1 MSFARLEEVA
11 VWDEE
16 GTIDGLQFDGRER
29 RLQEW
34 RERKEEREFSALV
47 ERLQKRNAA
56 QRARQDPVRM
66 ERIRLNDQRYR
77 ETGQKQLR
85 ENARRREKYEAD
97 PVVNTCVECRKTWSP
112 PYEQKVKKS
121 RFCSRSCRNRN
132 HARYRQRPT
141 KGIRD
146 MAIRDSVVGFLRKAG
161 GSTSGEIAT
170 AIKGKPASVRTCLYR
185 WVKEGSIKSDG
196 LRPALFWVE

>member
-1 MSFARLEEVA
+1 MSFAKLEEVA
-11 VWDEE
+11 VWDDE

-34 RERKEEREFSALV
+34 RERKEEREFAALV

-56 QRARQDPVRM
+56 QRARRDPVRM

-97 PVVNTCVECRKTWSP
+97 PVVNTCVECRKAWSP
-112 PYEQKVKKS
+112 PYEQRVKKS
-121 RFCSRSCRNRN
+121 RFCSKSCRNRN

-146 MAIRDSVVGFLRKAG
+146 MAIRDGVVGFLRKSG
-161 GSTSGEIAT
+161 RSTSREIAA
-170 AIKGKPASVRTCLYR
+170 AIKGKPASVRTCLCR
-185 WVKEGSIKSDG
+185 WVKEGTIKSDR